1 MKFKTTTITGRG
13 RGKSLGYPTVNMF
26 INDDIPVLLRP
37 GIYAAKATI
46 AGNHYFGALFYGPS
60 PTFGDMD
67 STLEIYLFDT
77 LNFYAGEGEE
87 IEIETVKFV
96 RDVIKFDFPE
106 LLVHQMDKDVALIR
120 KILKI

>member
-1 MKFKTTTITGRG
+1 MKFKTSTVRGVG
-13 RGKSLGYPTVNMF
+13 RGKELGYPTINMF
-26 INDDIPVLLRP
+26 IPDDIPILLRP
-37 GIYAAKATI
+37 GVYAARAVVKGETY
-46 AGNHYFGALFYGPS
+46 NGAMFYGPRS
-60 PTFGDMD
+60 TFGETD

-77 LNFYAGEGEE
+77 LSLYVAPGEE

-106 LLVHQMDKDVALIR
+106 LLVNQMDKDTELIR